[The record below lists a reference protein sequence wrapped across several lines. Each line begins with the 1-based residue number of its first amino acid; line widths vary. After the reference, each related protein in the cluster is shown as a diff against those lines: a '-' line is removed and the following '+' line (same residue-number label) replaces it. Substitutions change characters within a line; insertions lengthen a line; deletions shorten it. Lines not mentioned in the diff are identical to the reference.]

1 MGSVLL
7 EGHISDNGQYTGDYL
22 TLLDEPIRDTIVK
35 NNCIYNV
42 LSSLDQPAL
51 LVKSLLTS

>member
-35 NNCIYNV
+35 HDCIYNV
-42 LSSLDQPAL
+42 LSSLDQLAL

>member
-35 NNCIYNV
+35 HDCIYNV